1 MIHSPVTAFYRLLAA
16 MVLLSISL
24 GVSVA
29 AQPRGQRSDG
39 DRLLMKMGLI
49 VQNSLQ
55 TRPRRLRTSVTESE
69 LNAFLA
75 YQAKDQMP
83 SGVVQPEVSI
93 LGDGKIAG
101 RAIVDMEA
109 ARKQQGGGGWL
120 DPWSYLGGRV
130 PLAATG
136 TLQTRN
142 GVGTFALEYAEI
154 SGVIVPKALLQ
165 QVVSYYS
172 RTPENPRGIDL
183 DAPFEL
189 PARIREIEVQR
200 GQAILVQ

>member
-1 MIHSPVTAFYRLLAA
+1 MIHNPVVGFRRGLVAMAFLAIGLIA
-16 MVLLSISL
+16 
-24 GVSVA
+24 SVA
-29 AQPRGQRSDG
+29 AQPLGQRSDG

-49 VQNSLQ
+49 VQNSMQ
-55 TRPRRLRTSVTESE
+55 TRPRPLRTPVTESE

-93 LGDGKIAG
+93 LGGGKISG

-130 PLAATG
+130 PVAATG
-136 TLQTRN
+136 TLQTKN
-142 GVGTFALEYAEI
+142 GVGTFALESAEI
-154 SGVIVPKALLQ
+154 SGVTVPKALLQ

-172 RTPENPRGIDL
+172 GTPENPQGINL

-189 PARIREIEVQR
+189 PARIREIEVQK
-200 GQAILVQ
+200 GQAIVVQ

>member
-1 MIHSPVTAFYRLLAA
+1 MIHSLVVRVPRVLATIALL
-16 MVLLSISL
+16 VGGFI
-24 GVSVA
+24 VSVA

-49 VQNSLQ
+49 VQNSMQ
-55 TRPRRLRTSVTESE
+55 TRPRALRTSVTESE

-75 YQAKDQMP
+75 YQVKNQMP
-83 SGVVQPEVSI
+83 AGVVEPEVSI
-93 LGDGKIAG
+93 LGGGKISG
-101 RAIVDMEA
+101 RAIVDVEA
-109 ARKQQGGGGWL
+109 ARKQQGDGGWL

-130 PLAATG
+130 PVAATG

-142 GVGTFALEYAEI
+142 GVGTFALESAEV
-154 SGVIVPKALLQ
+154 SGVTAPKTLLQ
-165 QVVSYYS
+165 QIVNYYS

-189 PARIREIEVQR
+189 PARIREIEVQK
-200 GQAILVQ
+200 GQAIVIQ